1 MPLYS
6 HSRLQT
12 FEDCPQKYKFKYIDK
27 IEKPEEESIEAFV
40 GSRVHDVLE
49 KLYKDL
55 QRCKLDSLDDLLAYY
70 GEVWKKEWE
79 PAIKIVNKNLT
90 AENYFDYG
98 AKCLRNY
105 YERYKTFD
113 QSQTLETEARIVFP
127 LDDRGDYKIQG
138 YIDRVARQPDGTW
151 EIHDYKTGS
160 HLPAQAELDSDRQ
173 LALYQI
179 GLRTRWPEATRV
191 ELVWHYVGFDTTL
204 RSRRTAEDLKAV
216 AAETI
221 GVIKQIEQ
229 EKEFAP
235 RQSKL
240 CDWCE
245 YRAACPLWKHV
256 DAVEALPPAEFAAD
270 EGARLAN
277 QLLETK
283 SQIDRLTR
291 QFEELKALITEFCR
305 QRQVSAVAG
314 RGGRVAVKQFLQTVF
329 PLKHDPKREPLEA
342 LLKKLGRWE
351 DISELDIHELKK
363 VFDEKLWPKDL
374 LAKLQPFARTE
385 TATRVTVT
393 RTKAHGEDEG

>member
-55 QRCKLDSLDDLLAYY
+55 QRCKLNSLDDLLVFY
-70 GEVWKKEWE
+70 GKEWKKEWT
-79 PAIKIVNKNLT
+79 PSIKIVNQGLT
-90 AENYFDYG
+90 PENYFDYG
-98 AKCLRNY
+98 AKCIRNY
-105 YERYKTFD
+105 YERYKPFD
-113 QSQTLETEARIVFP
+113 QSQTLETEARLVFP
-127 LDDRGDYKIQG
+127 LDERGEYRIQG
-138 YIDRVARQPDGTW
+138 YIDRLARRPDGVW

-160 HLPAQAELDSDRQ
+160 HLPPQAELDSDRQ

-179 GLRTRWPEATRV
+179 GLKTRWPEATRV
-191 ELVWHYVGFDTTL
+191 ELLWHYVGYDTTL
-204 RSRRTAEDLKAV
+204 RSRRTSEELQEV
-216 AAETI
+216 AAETL
-221 GVIKQIEQ
+221 GVIQQVEQ

-245 YRAACPLWKHV
+245 YRAECPLWKHV
-256 DAVEALPPAEFAAD
+256 EAVQLLSPAQFAAD
-270 EGARLAN
+270 EGVQLAN

-283 SQIDRLTR
+283 GQLDRLS
-291 QFEELKALITEFCR
+291 QHFEELKAHMIEFCR
-305 QRQVSAVAG
+305 QRQVSVVAG
-314 RGGRVAVKQFLQTVF
+314 RGGRVTVKQFLQTVF

-351 DISELDIHELKK
+351 DVSGLDVFELKK
-363 VFDEKLWPKDL
+363 VFEEKLWPQDL
-374 LAKLQPFARTE
+374 LAKIQPFATTE

-393 RTKAHGEDEG
+393 RAKAREEDAG